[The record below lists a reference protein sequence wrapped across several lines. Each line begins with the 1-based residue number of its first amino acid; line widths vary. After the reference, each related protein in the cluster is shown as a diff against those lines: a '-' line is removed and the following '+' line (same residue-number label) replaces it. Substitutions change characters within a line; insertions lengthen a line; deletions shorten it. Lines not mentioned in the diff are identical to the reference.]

1 MRDAKPKWYRYGK
14 SQVPFVCGTS
24 DIAFVVEDCA
34 SACSVSNKVTGMALL
49 GTNLLNEHAN
59 RLSQYSK
66 VYIALDKDATDK
78 ALDIV
83 RRLHFLV
90 PTKLAVLP
98 TDLKNMTDDERDE
111 FIDERIA

>member
-1 MRDAKPKWYRYGK
+1 M
-14 SQVPFVCGTS
+14 
-24 DIAFVVEDCA
+24 
-34 SACSVSNKVTGMALL
+34 SNKVTGMALL
-49 GTNLLNEHAN
+49 GTNLLNEHAK
-59 RLSQYSK
+59 RLSQYSL
-66 VYIALDKDATDK
+66 VYVALDKDATDK

-111 FIDERIA
+111 FIDERIT

>member
-1 MRDAKPKWYRYGK
+1 
-14 SQVPFVCGTS
+14 
-24 DIAFVVEDCA
+24 
-34 SACSVSNKVTGMALL
+34 MALL

-59 RLSQYSK
+59 RLSKYSK

-90 PTKLAVLP
+90 PTSLAVLP